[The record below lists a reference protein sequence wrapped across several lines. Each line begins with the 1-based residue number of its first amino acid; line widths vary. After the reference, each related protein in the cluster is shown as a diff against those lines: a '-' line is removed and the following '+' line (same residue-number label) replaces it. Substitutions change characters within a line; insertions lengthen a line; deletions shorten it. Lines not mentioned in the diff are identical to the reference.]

1 MSSAAYDNFLAENWK
16 YLLGALAL
24 HAAIGISLTATMN
37 ATATRVAPAHLAI
50 KATLV
55 DHSAQR
61 AKREREEAARRA
73 REQAEAEER
82 AKVEAAERQKAEEAA
97 AELKRQDERRAEEQ
111 RQVEQK
117 RQAEAKAAADKK
129 AATTKKA
136 TDERKR
142 VADIKAK
149 QEEKLKSERETR
161 EQSAR
166 EEELRRQLA
175 DEEGR
180 MQAENS
186 GMLNQYVA
194 LIQQRVIRN
203 WNKPTSAR
211 AGIQC
216 DVKVTQAPGGTVL
229 SVQVDKCNGDAAVRQ
244 SIQAAVYRASP
255 LPPPPDARLFQ
266 RVILF
271 QFKPSE

>member
-1 MSSAAYDNFLAENWK
+1 LSAVADDGFLVENWK
-16 YLLGALAL
+16 YLLGAFVL
-24 HAAIGISLTATMN
+24 HATIAVALTVTLNN
-37 ATATRVAPAHLAI
+37 AATRVAPAQLAI
-50 KATLV
+50 KATLI
-55 DHSAQR
+55 DHSAAK

-82 AKVEAAERQKAEEAA
+82 AKAEAAERQKAEEAA
-97 AELKRQDERRAEEQ
+97 AELKRQEDERQLEL
-111 RQVEQK
+111 K
-117 RQAEAKAAADKK
+117 RQADAKAATAKAAATKK
-129 AATTKKA
+129 AA
-136 TDERKR
+136 DERKR
-142 VADIKAK
+142 TADIKAK
-149 QEEKLKSERETR
+149 QQEKQKTEREAR

-203 WNKPTSAR
+203 WSKPASAR
-211 AGIQC
+211 VGIQC

-229 SVQVDKCNGDAAVRQ
+229 SVQIDKCNGDAAVRQ
-244 SIQAAVYRASP
+244 SIEAAVHKSSP
-255 LPPPPDARLFQ
+255 LPPPPDSRLFQ